1 MTLIYGKQGLTMNE
15 KERYVKKIKIPI
27 FQPKGI
33 NVSLNECV
41 DIDKFLEY
49 MEKID
54 TLKQENKIDENQY
67 KFLKLSATRFIVFNF
82 ENIAEYFCNANADM
96 QKIMQELAL
105 VLIDYDDALKAS
117 IIEAG
122 EFTNKILKIQD
133 RYDSE
138 KKELDIKTDF
148 EENW

>member
-1 MTLIYGKQGLTMNE
+1 MNE

>member
-1 MTLIYGKQGLTMNE
+1 MNE

-105 VLIDYDDALKAS
+105 VLIDYEDALKAS

>member
-1 MTLIYGKQGLTMNE
+1 MNE
-15 KERYVKKIKIPI
+15 KERYAKKIKIPI